1 MNLRKLIKEQ
11 LERIFE
17 EQSQNAIVGLD
28 IINHFPFDKLP
39 ETRKQVD
46 FNNRDV
52 NGWGSV
58 EIPSTDGN
66 GLQTVFSKEEVF
78 RYIEKFKSE
87 FGEEPMFV
95 LNPSAPWY
103 GRITIT
109 NEPYIKRKELYN
121 NAVNSLL
128 EQKAINEQ

>member
-17 EQSQNAIVGLD
+17 EQSQNTIVGLD

-39 ETRKQVD
+39 ETRQQVD

-58 EIPSTDGN
+58 QLPSTDGN
-66 GLQTVFSKEEVF
+66 GLQTIFSKEEVF

-109 NEPYIKRKELYN
+109 NEPYIKKKELYN
-121 NAVNSLL
+121 NAVNSFGT
-128 EQKAINEQ
+128 EGD

>member
-39 ETRKQVD
+39 ETRQQVD

-58 EIPSTDGN
+58 QLPSTDGN
-66 GLQTVFSKEEVF
+66 GLQTIFSKEEVSIYLENF
-78 RYIEKFKSE
+78 TNT
-87 FGEEPMFV
+87 FGEEPVFV
-95 LNPSAPWY
+95 IDSSAPWY
-103 GRITIT
+103 GRIIVI
-109 NEPYIKRKELYN
+109 NEPYVKRKDLHN
-121 NAVNSLL
+121 KAV
-128 EQKAINEQ
+128 QDFGTKGD